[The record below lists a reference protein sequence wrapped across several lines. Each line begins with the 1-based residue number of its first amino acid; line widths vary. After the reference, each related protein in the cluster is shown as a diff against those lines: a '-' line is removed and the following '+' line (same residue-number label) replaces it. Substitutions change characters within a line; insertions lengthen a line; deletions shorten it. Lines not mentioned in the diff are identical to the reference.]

1 MKKMSIVAYNINTG
15 GGKTL
20 LFGLLNNLPGNL
32 DFTLYADSRLENEI
46 TNLNL
51 NLCIKYIQNSL
62 FSRLRAEYDIWA
74 TARHGDITL
83 MFGGLPPIIKNKS
96 YIYLFLQNLNNIKN
110 TPLNGYPWN
119 IYLRIIFERIWL
131 RLFVD
136 NCNTIIVQTLHVK
149 SALINKSFTSK
160 RVLVMPFAEVCN
172 AGPFDMPAQILN
184 NVNSESFSFIYPASY
199 EPHKN
204 HKVLLNAWD
213 LLLTENIT
221 PKLFLTLHDSDFNRL
236 LNVIPSCKK
245 ANIFNLGV
253 LRHDLLLSIYQKYSC
268 LIFPSKYESF
278 GLPLLEA
285 THFKLPIIAPELD
298 YVRELCSPVETFNPT
313 SPISLARSVKRFMEI
328 SHPPFFVKKPEDFL
342 NFLVSNQNQ

>member
-1 MKKMSIVAYNINTG
+1 MLIVAYNIHAG

-20 LFGLLNNLPGNL
+20 LLALLNNLPKSL
-32 DFTLYADSRLENEI
+32 DFILYADSRLENELK
-46 TNLNL
+46 NLNL
-51 NLCIKYIQNSL
+51 NIYIKYIQKSL
-62 FSRLRAEYDIWA
+62 FSRLKAEYNIWA

-96 YIYLFLQNLNNIKN
+96 YVYLFLQNLINIKN

-119 IYLRIIFERIWL
+119 IYLRIIFERLWL

-136 NCNTIIVQTLHVK
+136 NCNIIIVQTLHVK
-149 SALINKSFTSK
+149 SALINKFFPPK
-160 RVLVMPFAEVCN
+160 RILVMPFAEVCN
-172 AGPFDMPAQILN
+172 ADTFDKPAEILN

-204 HKVLLNAWD
+204 HKVLLKAWD
-213 LLLTENIT
+213 LLLTESIT
-221 PKLFLTLHDSDFNRL
+221 PKLFLTLHDADFKRL
-236 LNVIPSCKK
+236 LDVIPSCKK
-245 ANIFNLGV
+245 ANVFNLGV
-253 LRHDLLLSIYQKYSC
+253 IRHDLLLSIYKKYSC

-298 YVRELCSPVETFNPT
+298 YVRELCFPVETFNPT
-313 SPISLARSVKRFMEI
+313 SPLSLACSVKRFMEI
-328 SHPPFFVKKPEDFL
+328 SQPPFFVKKPEDFL